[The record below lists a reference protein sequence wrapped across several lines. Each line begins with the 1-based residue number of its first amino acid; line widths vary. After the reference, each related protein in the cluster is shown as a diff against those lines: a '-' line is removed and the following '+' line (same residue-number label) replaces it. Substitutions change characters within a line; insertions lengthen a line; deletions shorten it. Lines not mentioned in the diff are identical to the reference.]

1 MPRKN
6 GSGRS
11 PYDSAMYPVASAVPA
26 TAAYPAA
33 SLNPMARP
41 RRAGPTRSIF
51 ITTVVDQV
59 RPWLIPSS
67 TLATMIQVHDGAQMS
82 MKGTGTA
89 TSHPATRTG
98 LRPKRSD
105 QVPAK

>member
-1 MPRKN
+1 
-6 GSGRS
+6 
-11 PYDSAMYPVASAVPA
+11 VARAVPA

-33 SLNPMARP
+33 SFRPIARP

-59 RPWLIPSS
+59 SPWLIPSS
-67 TLATMIQVHDGAQMS
+67 RLATITQDHDGAQIS
-82 MKGTGTA
+82 SSGTGTA
-89 TSHPATRTG
+89 TNQPATSTG
-98 LRPKRSD
+98 LRPKRSI